1 MFRLS
6 FIYMDHRNEQTY
18 PAVLGT
24 WSTLKSWLSWKQNLT
39 YTCAK
44 LDYHSLPVE
53 PGILWQWFLRSW
65 FLGIPLLGAGVKWF
79 SIRLSLT
86 SSSNPPK
93 RALSTLF
100 CHLFANF
107 TCLFA
112 GFRIVGKM
120 YNLNGLKFV
129 FSRWSS
135 QFTIIVHSPAKQLKI
150 TPFQSNHF
158 LCFSLDLSET
168 HCLFMVNTAGD
179 FDRI

>member
-65 FLGIPLLGAGVKWF
+65 FLGIPLLGVGVKWF

-107 TCLFA
+107 TCFKVC
-112 GFRIVGKM
+112 R
-120 YNLNGLKFV
+120 
-129 FSRWSS
+129 FSDRWQDVQLEWS
-135 QFTIIVHSPAKQLKI
+135 QVCILSMIFTIYCYCTLPGKTIE
-150 TPFQSNHF
+150 NHTIF
-158 LCFSLDLSET
+158 TYRIFFSLFIITFIVYDS
-168 HCLFMVNTAGD
+168 VS
-179 FDRI
+179 